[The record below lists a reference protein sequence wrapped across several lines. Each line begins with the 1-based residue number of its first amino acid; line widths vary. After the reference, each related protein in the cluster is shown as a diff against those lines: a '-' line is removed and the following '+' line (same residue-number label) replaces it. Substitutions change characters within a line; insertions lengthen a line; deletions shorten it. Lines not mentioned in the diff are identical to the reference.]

1 MERKSKRK
9 SHGREF
15 KLEAVRRSCEVGKTV
30 AEVARELDVREND
43 LHQWR
48 KEVDEKGDHVFPG
61 AGRKTPSNSS
71 ELEQLRRE
79 NARLREER
87 DILKKS
93 AIYFAKEL
101 KTGTDS

>member
-1 MERKSKRK
+1 MEQKSKRK

-15 KLEAVRRSCEVGKTV
+15 KLEAVRRSNEVGKTV

-48 KEVDEKGDHVFPG
+48 KEVDEKGDNVFPG
-61 AGRKTPSNSS
+61 AGRKTPGNGN

-79 NARLREER
+79 NAQLREER

-101 KTGTDS
+101 KNDIDS

>member
-9 SHGREF
+9 SHSREF
-15 KLEAVRRSCEVGKTV
+15 KLEAVRRSYEPGKTV
-30 AEVARELDVREND
+30 AEVAREIDVRENE

-48 KEVDEKGDHVFPG
+48 KEVEEKGDHVFPG
-61 AGRKTPSNSS
+61 AGRKTPANSS
-71 ELEQLRRE
+71 ELEQLKRE

-101 KTGTDS
+101 KIDTNS

>member
-9 SHGREF
+9 SHSREF
-15 KLEAVRRSCEVGKTV
+15 KLEAVKRSYEPGKTV

-48 KEVDEKGDHVFPG
+48 KEVDEKGDNVFPG
-61 AGRKTPSNSS
+61 ACRKAPANSS
-71 ELEQLRRE
+71 ELEQLKRE

-101 KTGTDS
+101 KSDSDS

>member
-1 MERKSKRK
+1 MEHKSKRK
-9 SHGREF
+9 SHSREF
-15 KLEAVRRSCEVGKTV
+15 KLEAVRRSYEPGKTV
-30 AEVARELDVREND
+30 AEVARELDLRENV
-43 LHQWR
+43 LHDWR
-48 KEVDEKGDHVFPG
+48 TQVDQKGDSVFPG
-61 AGRKTPSNSS
+61 AGRKSPSQSG

-101 KTGTDS
+101 KTDIDS